1 MRWSPH
7 NVWTLL
13 HSELLVLQLMW
24 RIICFNTGIAVYR
37 KLVWSFSACV
47 GRCICPFTSAAT
59 QKSHCVKWSA
69 RVAVHC
75 SPQPAVIS
83 SPPGVSLLA
92 VFINNSVLTKNWN
105 TCFKSD
111 ESSQELE
118 YECGISSV
126 FVLKLRLF
134 SIRTAFPSFS
144 VAVDSWKL
152 WQYFRVWS
160 KCQYWKSHFL
170 LTKYNSL
177 CLKDIIKTDKT

>member
-1 MRWSPH
+1 MAS
-7 NVWTLL
+7 V
-13 HSELLVLQLMW
+13 VVQ
-24 RIICFNTGIAVYR
+24 F
-37 KLVWSFSACV
+37 
-47 GRCICPFTSAAT
+47 
-59 QKSHCVKWSA
+59 Q
-69 RVAVHC
+69 C

-92 VFINNSVLTKNWN
+92 VFINNSSLTKNWN

-160 KCQYWKSHFL
+160 NVSIENPTFYWQNKILCVLRIISRPTKHKTSDNILFCSHQNQHWNILAENFSHGQFSYAPNFD
-170 LTKYNSL
+170 K
-177 CLKDIIKTDKT
+177 IKQLSEEWQH

>member
-1 MRWSPH
+1 M
-7 NVWTLL
+7 
-13 HSELLVLQLMW
+13 Q
-24 RIICFNTGIAVYR
+24 
-37 KLVWSFSACV
+37 
-47 GRCICPFTSAAT
+47 
-59 QKSHCVKWSA
+59 
-69 RVAVHC
+69 C

-160 KCQYWKSHFL
+160 NVSIENPTFYWQNKILCVLRILSRPTKHKTSDNILFLSHQNQHWNILAENFSHGQFSYAPNFD
-170 LTKYNSL
+170 K
-177 CLKDIIKTDKT
+177 IKQLSEEWQH